1 LKKILVV
8 VEISIHV
15 KFVNILI
22 RWIQVTER
30 KIKTE
35 VFSRVSGYFR
45 PVQNWNK
52 GKKEEFRERKFAD
65 VKALQM
71 PENGNVKRLD
81 TGQ

>member
-52 GKKEEFRERKFAD
+52 GKKEEFRERKFVD
-65 VKALQM
+65 VNALQM
-71 PENGNVKRLD
+71 DKGDAANS
-81 TGQ
+81 GQ

>member
-1 LKKILVV
+1 M
-8 VEISIHV
+8 
-15 KFVNILI
+15 
-22 RWIQVTER
+22 TER

-71 PENGNVKRLD
+71 DKGDAANS
-81 TGQ
+81 GQ